1 MDNNRIVALSLFS
14 GIGGFEVGM
23 AKCGFTFA
31 KTLEWDEKCCETLNQ
46 NKKLL
51 GTEEDN
57 IEPISIMKMAPEDF
71 YEGKVDYIVGGPPC
85 QSFSAA
91 GRRAGGVAGT
101 SDIRGTLFE
110 YYCKYV
116 NHFKPKAFVFENV
129 RGILSA
135 NKGNDFKLIMKSFEE
150 VGYKLYW
157 KLLNAAD
164 YGAPQLRESFF
175 VGIRNE

>member
-1 MDNNRIVALSLFS
+1 MDNKERALNMSEKTIALSLFS

-23 AKCGFTFA
+23 AKCGFSFA
-31 KTLEWDEKCCETLNQ
+31 KTLEWDEKCCETLNL
-46 NKKLL
+46 NKEIL
-51 GTEEDN
+51 GTEEEN
-57 IEPISIMKMAPEDF
+57 IQPIDIMKMPPEEF
-71 YEGKVDYIVGGPPC
+71 YSGSVDYIVGGPPC

-116 NHFKPKAFVFENV
+116 NYFKPKAFVFENV

-135 NKGNDFKLIMKSFEE
+135 NKGEDFKLIMQSFSD
-150 VGYKLYW
+150 VGY
-157 KLLNAAD
+157 D
-164 YGAPQLRESFF
+164 GFF
-175 VGIRNE
+175 WQEA